1 MSEKIATIIIV
12 IGTLLVFGIVFGIF
26 GLIIYTGIK
35 EANYGIKQGIV
46 IDKQYTSEHTY
57 TEYSVSHIGNET
69 IKIPYQKSVAEKYK
83 IKIQKTVDGK
93 QKNTWVEVPK
103 EEYNN
108 LNIGDSYGNYK
119 EE

>member
-1 MSEKIATIIIV
+1 MSEKIAIIIV
-12 IGTLLVFGIVFGIF
+12 VIGMLIVFGIF
-26 GLIIYTGIK
+26 DLIIYTGIK

-69 IKIPYQKSVAEKYK
+69 IKIPYQKYVAEKYK

-93 QKNTWVEVPK
+93 QKSIWIEITQD
-103 EEYNN
+103 EYNN